1 MIVLVAWFKKEES
14 GENSIRHSER
24 SDLQVH
30 LLYMADLIL
39 EIFTNH
45 ECPSGVISEGIFRLL
60 LASLFPNGDSALY
73 AHLVFRA
80 FDAREVGYLVFEDFA
95 SMMST
100 ICRGSQGDKLQFV
113 FRMYDIDGNGAIDKD
128 ELFQII
134 TAVHK
139 LVLPKKN
146 SSSSNL
152 LHHHLVERHVERIW
166 KRLDVEDNG
175 FITQDDFV
183 RGCLSEPA
191 IVESLASL
199 QDPENYEDSPGPS
212 SSPESITGIE

>member
-1 MIVLVAWFKKEES
+1 
-14 GENSIRHSER
+14 
-24 SDLQVH
+24 
-30 LLYMADLIL
+30 
-39 EIFTNH
+39 
-45 ECPSGVISEGIFRLL
+45 
-60 LASLFPNGDSALY
+60 
-73 AHLVFRA
+73 
-80 FDAREVGYLVFEDFA
+80 
-95 SMMST
+95 MMST

-166 KRLDVEDNG
+166 KVIIVTNRNISIAKG
-175 FITQDDFV
+175 FYCV
-183 RGCLSEPA
+183 SG
-191 IVESLASL
+191 
-199 QDPENYEDSPGPS
+199 
-212 SSPESITGIE
+212 